1 MIIKRDILCWN
12 KSHYFIQSWQAPS
25 PGTSRRHDWHHSAKC
40 SYFGKYDDT
49 REGGYGGTYGDVVNI
64 PHPLAII
71 DDNIMDRYN
80 EM

>member
-1 MIIKRDILCWN
+1 MTSPLHQELRGGMIGTIL
-12 KSHYFIQSWQAPS
+12 QSVP
-25 PGTSRRHDWHHSAKC
+25 TLE
-40 SYFGKYDDT
+40 KYDDT

-80 EM
+80 ENVKIFANLYAQIELLKD